1 MMLSQICQELRNW
14 FDRNQPKWHGKITLH
29 EDGSIDYEGGSPI
42 TLKDGQFFRVVGSVF
57 NDGVYR
63 YPAYDLY
70 EETFTGS
77 IWAMAVPPAVIVLC
91 EEIEDWQKR
100 YGGVDGVLMSPYQS
114 ESFGGYSYSKSGGG
128 AGDGRSSAGTW
139 KGAFATRLNAWRK
152 I

>member
-14 FDRNQPKWHGKITLH
+14 FDRNQPKWHGEITLH

-42 TLKDGQFFRVVGSVF
+42 TLQDGQFFRVVGSVF

-63 YPAYDLY
+63 YPAYNLY

-77 IWAMAVPPAVIVLC
+77 IWAMAVPPAVIALC

-100 YGGVDGVLMSPYQS
+100 YGGVDSVLMSPYQS